1 MLPLLLCPTIGSYL
15 WLQKFGSSVLDLNGS
30 YIRNKWHP
38 SEDLRIGTGCGA
50 VWDPFV
56 DLEAGH
62 SLAERCLLLGGFR
75 LDF

>member
-1 MLPLLLCPTIGSYL
+1 MLPLLLCPTTGSYL
-15 WLQKFGSSVLDLNGS
+15 WLQKFGSSVLDLNDS

-62 SLAERCLLLGGFR
+62 SLAERCLLL
-75 LDF
+75 L